1 MNNGVKIY
9 EDMIEWLSLY
19 ADDAELYRDIMQ
31 AFFHYALTGEKPQDK
46 NLWRIIMPYCQNTDR
61 MKEKDYQI
69 SKKRAEAG
77 RKGGAP
83 KGNANATKS
92 SSYNE
97 FEETE
102 EQAKTSKNKQKQA
115 KQA

>member
-1 MNNGVKIY
+1 MNKGVKIY
-9 EDMIEWLSLY
+9 EDMIEWFALY

-69 SKKRAEAG
+69 SRKRAEAG
-77 RKGGAP
+77 KKGGAP

-92 SSYNE
+92 SSCSE

-102 EQAKTSKNKQKQA
+102 KQAKTSKNKQNKL
-115 KQA
+115 